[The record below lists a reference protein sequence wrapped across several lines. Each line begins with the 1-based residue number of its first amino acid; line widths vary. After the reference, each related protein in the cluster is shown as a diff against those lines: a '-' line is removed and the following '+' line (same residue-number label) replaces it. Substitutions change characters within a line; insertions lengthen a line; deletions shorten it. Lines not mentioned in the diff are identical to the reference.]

1 MKKSELQQIIRE
13 EIKNTLPKSKNKL
26 SDKFKDVNESLP
38 DTFLGMP
45 LETFSDYYQA
55 LGVALELGLTAAV
68 AASVLGMLGIRK
80 GIELFKKGKEAVMAW
95 YERNKLNEQEDV
107 QSKTKMKKSELQQII
122 REELQLIR
130 EAKEAKEQKPME
142 DVVKA
147 TNISSLEK
155 AIKNIKASLEKEGY
169 SATKIKAYINTLVKG
184 AM

>member
-1 MKKSELQQIIRE
+1 
-13 EIKNTLPKSKNKL
+13 
-26 SDKFKDVNESLP
+26 
-38 DTFLGMP
+38 
-45 LETFSDYYQA
+45 
-55 LGVALELGLTAAV
+55 
-68 AASVLGMLGIRK
+68 
-80 GIELFKKGKEAVMAW
+80 
-95 YERNKLNEQEDV
+95 
-107 QSKTKMKKSELQQII
+107 MKKSELQQII

-130 EAKEAKEQKPME
+130 EAKEQKPME